1 MKTATVDLQRL
12 EPICRANGITRL
24 LLFGSLARGEATSSS
39 DVDLIADLPP
49 EATLLDLVRIERELS
64 SALGMEVDLLT
75 QDSISPYI
83 RERIEDDIRVLY
95 EAR

>member
-1 MKTATVDLQRL
+1 MNAAAVDLHRV

-39 DVDLIADLPP
+39 DVDLIADLPS

-83 RERIEDDIRVLY
+83 RERIADDIRVLY

>member
-1 MKTATVDLQRL
+1 MVDLHKI

-39 DVDLIADLPP
+39 DVDLIADLPQD
-49 EATLLDLVRIERELS
+49 ATLLDLVRIEREFS
-64 SALGMEVDLLT
+64 TALGMDVDLLT

-83 RERIEDDIRVLY
+83 RERILDDIRVLY

>member
-1 MKTATVDLQRL
+1 MDATAVDFHKI

-49 EATLLDLVRIERELS
+49 EATLLDLIRIEREFS
-64 SALGMEVDLLT
+64 SALGMDVDLLT

-83 RERIEDDIRVLY
+83 RERIVDDVRVLY

>member
-1 MKTATVDLQRL
+1 MNAAAVDLQRV

-49 EATLLDLVRIERELS
+49 EATLLDLVRIEREFS
-64 SALGMEVDLLT
+64 SALGLEVDLLT

-83 RERIEDDIRVLY
+83 RERIVDDLRVLY
-95 EAR
+95 EAK

>member
-1 MKTATVDLQRL
+1 MNATMVDLHKI

-39 DVDLIADLPP
+39 DVDLIADLPQD
-49 EATLLDLVRIERELS
+49 ATLLDLVRIEREFS
-64 SALGMEVDLLT
+64 TALGMDVDLLT

-83 RERIEDDIRVLY
+83 RERILDDIRVLY